1 MTNERAIELL
11 RRLQDEQF
19 DGVHGDERREALEMA
34 VRALEP
40 NLGEN
45 GSITCMK
52 AEKTHDRTTGDS
64 INRQQAIEAV
74 RKAKFCFRIEND
86 IYFKI
91 CSGAIDEILNK
102 IIDAHVKALEDLPPA
117 ERARFWIDSE
127 GKISALPSGQ
137 IATDTN
143 VGDTISRQQAIED
156 VEEYADRLQ
165 MVDWK
170 ENPGVPYKVH
180 ALNWCINTL
189 RELPSAQ
196 PETHDK
202 RTETHA
208 CDLINR
214 QQAIEA
220 FEPEHH
226 TDWYTPTIIKTL
238 EELPQAQQDK
248 SCKGCH
254 FEKHG
259 SRACDHCSRMYMDR
273 YEVRNVD

>member
-1 MTNERAIELL
+1 MNNKRAIELL

-19 DGVHGDERREALEMA
+19 DGIHGDERRQALDMA
-34 VRALEP
+34 IRAMEKP
-40 NLGEN
+40 KTA
-45 GSITCMK
+45 GSGSLDSEQPEI
-52 AEKTHDRTTGDS
+52 KTDRTIGDS

-74 RKAKFCFRIEND
+74 RKAKFSFRIESE

-91 CSGAIDEILNK
+91 CSGAMDEILNK

-127 GKISALPSGQ
+127 GKISAMPSGQ

-143 VGDTISRQQAIED
+143 VGDMIS
-156 VEEYADRLQ
+156 
-165 MVDWK
+165 
-170 ENPGVPYKVH
+170 
-180 ALNWCINTL
+180 
-189 RELPSAQ
+189 
-196 PETHDK
+196 
-202 RTETHA
+202 
-208 CDLINR
+208 R

-220 FEPEHH
+220 FEPTHY

-238 EELPQAQQDK
+238 AELPPAQQDK
-248 SCKGCH
+248 TCAGCY

-273 YEVRNVD
+273 YEVRTYD